1 MLKQL
6 NMLKVIKN
14 ELEHE
19 QYLVRAYTLMQM
31 DLQANSAES
40 DELEVLSLLIQEYEH
55 KTFIIEPP
63 NPIDAILFRMDQLG
77 VTKSDLAKILGSK
90 SRVSEIFNGKRK
102 LSLEMIRK
110 LNVHLGISAQSLIT
124 DYDLVQA

>member
-1 MLKQL
+1 
-6 NMLKVIKN
+6 MLKVIKN

-19 QYLVRAYTLMQM
+19 QYLVRAYKLMQM

-40 DELEVLSLLIQEYEH
+40 DELEVLSLLIQEYEK

-110 LNVHLGISAQSLIT
+110 LNIHLGISAQSLIT
-124 DYDLVQA
+124 DYDLVQV

>member
-1 MLKQL
+1 
-6 NMLKVIKN
+6 MLKVIKN

-63 NPIDAILFRMDQLG
+63 NPRDAILFRMDQLG

>member
-1 MLKQL
+1 
-6 NMLKVIKN
+6 MLKVIKN

-19 QYLVRAYTLMQM
+19 QYLVRAYKLMQM

-110 LNVHLGISAQSLIT
+110 LNVHLGISAQSLII
-124 DYDLVQA
+124 DYDLVQV

>member
-124 DYDLVQA
+124 DYDLVQV

>member
-1 MLKQL
+1 
-6 NMLKVIKN
+6 MLKVIKN

>member
-1 MLKQL
+1 
-6 NMLKVIKN
+6 MLKVIKN

-19 QYLVRAYTLMQM
+19 QYLLRAYTLMQM

-55 KTFIIEPP
+55 KTFIIELP

>member
-1 MLKQL
+1 
-6 NMLKVIKN
+6 MLKVIKN

-124 DYDLVQA
+124 DYDLVQV

>member
-1 MLKQL
+1 
-6 NMLKVIKN
+6 MLKVIKN

-19 QYLVRAYTLMQM
+19 QYLVRAYKLMQM

-124 DYDLVQA
+124 DYDLVQV